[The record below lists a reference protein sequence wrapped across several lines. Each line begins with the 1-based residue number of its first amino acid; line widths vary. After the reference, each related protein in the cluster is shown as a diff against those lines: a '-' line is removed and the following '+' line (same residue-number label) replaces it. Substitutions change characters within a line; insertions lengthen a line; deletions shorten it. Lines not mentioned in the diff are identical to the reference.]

1 MIQNPVNLNTNLNK
15 VTAPQN
21 EAYHASDRAKEVAS
35 EKSAVQQFD
44 TLSLGNESQ
53 SDFGT
58 YKVDRKKLHDLKM
71 DFKNNASSFREMVKS
86 MIEKQGLNYNDV
98 LKALKNG
105 EEPVITIDAETK
117 AKATEA
123 ISENGYWGVNKT
135 SERMLEFAKTLSGGD
150 PSKIE
155 TLKEAFKAGFEKAK
169 EAFGGELPEISQQT
183 YDKVMEGFDAWA
195 AEGSNAS
202 TDS

>member
-1 MIQNPVNLNTNLNK
+1 MINNPVNLNTNLNK

-58 YKVDRKKLHDLKM
+58 YKVDRKKLNDLRMDLK
-71 DFKNNASSFREMVKS
+71 NNISSFREMVKS

-155 TLKEAFKAGFEKAK
+155 TLREAFKQGFEKAK
-169 EAFGGELPEISQQT
+169 EAFGGELPEISQKT

-202 TDS
+202 VDA

>member
-1 MIQNPVNLNTNLNK
+1 M
-15 VTAPQN
+15 
-21 EAYHASDRAKEVAS
+21 
-35 EKSAVQQFD
+35 
-44 TLSLGNESQ
+44 
-53 SDFGT
+53 
-58 YKVDRKKLHDLKM
+58 DLK
-71 DFKNNASSFREMVKS
+71 NNIASFREMVKT
-86 MIEKQGLNYNDV
+86 MVEKQGFKFNDV
-98 LKALKNG
+98 MKALENG
-105 EEPVITIDAETK
+105 EEPLINIDPETK

-155 TLKEAFKAGFEKAK
+155 LLRDAFKEGFEKAK

-195 AEGSNAS
+195 AEGS
-202 TDS
+202 TPTPVQG

>member
-1 MIQNPVNLNTNLNK
+1 MINNPVNLNTNLNK

-58 YKVDRKKLHDLKM
+58 YKVDRKKLNDLRMDLK
-71 DFKNNASSFREMVKS
+71 NNISSFREMVKS

-155 TLKEAFKAGFEKAK
+155 TLREAFKQGFEKAK
-169 EAFGGELPEISQQT
+169 EAFGGELPEISQKT

-195 AEGSNAS
+195 AEGSNGSVDA
-202 TDS
+202 

>member
-1 MIQNPVNLNTNLNK
+1 MINNPVNLNTNLNK
-15 VTAPQN
+15 VTAPKN

-58 YKVDRKKLHDLKM
+58 YKVDRKKLNDLKM
-71 DFKNNASSFREMVKS
+71 DLKNNISSFQEMVKS
-86 MIEKQGLNYNDV
+86 MIEKQGLKYNDV

-135 SERMLEFAKTLSGGD
+135 SERLLEFAKTLSGGD

-155 TLKEAFKAGFEKAK
+155 TLREAFKEGFEKAK
-169 EAFGGELPEISQQT
+169 EAFGGELPEISQKT
-183 YDKVMEGFDAWA
+183 FDKVMEGFDAWA
-195 AEGSNAS
+195 AEGSNPS
-202 TDS
+202 TET

>member
-1 MIQNPVNLNTNLNK
+1 MINNPVNLNTNLNK

-58 YKVDRKKLHDLKM
+58 YKVDRKKLNDLKM
-71 DFKNNASSFREMVKS
+71 DLKNNISSFQEMVRS
-86 MIEKQGLNYNDV
+86 MVEKQGLKYNDV

-105 EEPVITIDAETK
+105 EEPVITIDAKTK

-155 TLKEAFKAGFEKAK
+155 TLREAFKQGFEKAK
-169 EAFGGELPEISQQT
+169 EAFGGELPDISQKT

>member
-1 MIQNPVNLNTNLNK
+1 MINNPVNLNTNLNK
-15 VTAPQN
+15 VAAPQN

-58 YKVDRKKLHDLKM
+58 YKVDRKKLNDLKM
-71 DFKNNASSFREMVKS
+71 DLKNNISSFREMVKS

-155 TLKEAFKAGFEKAK
+155 TLREAFKQGFEKAK
-169 EAFGGELPEISQQT
+169 EAFGGELPEISQKT

-202 TDS
+202 VDA